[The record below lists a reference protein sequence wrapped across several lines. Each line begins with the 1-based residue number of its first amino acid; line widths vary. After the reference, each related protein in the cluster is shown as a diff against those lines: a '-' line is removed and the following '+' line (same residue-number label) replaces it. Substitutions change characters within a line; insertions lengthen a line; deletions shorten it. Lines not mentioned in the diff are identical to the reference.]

1 MATATAP
8 DVTELRTE
16 IERLQSDLKATIE
29 KVRELTGEWPNG
41 HDSALATAER
51 MWTEVK
57 RQAQQVGQE
66 IEERPLVSAVNGVGA
81 GVAIRMLFIRRH
93 LATGRLYPRVGW

>member
-1 MATATAP
+1 MATATVP
-8 DVTELRTE
+8 EVTELRIE

-29 KVRELTGEWPNG
+29 KVRELSGEWANG

-51 MWTEVK
+51 MWLEVK

-66 IEERPLVSAVNGVGA
+66 IEERPLVSAVTAFGA
-81 GVAIRMLFIRRH
+81 GVAIGMLFGGRR
-93 LATGRLYPRVGW
+93 